1 MWRTLFLLLLLS
13 AAPLAGALGLPV
25 PLPRLPVDLPPPV
38 QGTLDQA
45 GSELRAVR
53 ERALLREH
61 RRWLEADPRGAPVV
75 RSEVV
80 AIAPTPEA
88 LARARDAGFQ
98 VVRESGLA
106 PLDLRLVVLRAPD
119 GMRVRSALKRLAK
132 LDPAGSYD
140 YNHVYLGSGGMD
152 AASAASAALPRT
164 AGDTSLRVGLVDSG
178 VDASHPT
185 LAGVDVR
192 HWGCADRR
200 LPDAHGTAVAS
211 LLAGE
216 AGGGA
221 SGGQLFAA
229 DIYCGEPTGGAV
241 TTLAEAMAWLAREE
255 VAVVNVSLV
264 GPPNQ
269 LLAQLVDGMQ
279 RRGHVLVAAVG
290 NDGPSAPPLYPAAY
304 AGVIGVT
311 AVDPRDRLL
320 PEAMRG
326 DAVDFAAPG
335 SELWAARSG
344 GGLARVRGTSFA
356 APLVARLAARELAL
370 PAPGAADRVV
380 RRLAGQARD
389 LGPRGHDARFGHGL
403 LSAEARAAWAAPMNE
418 DGTPTSPREE
428 SDAPARKSP

>member
-1 MWRTLFLLLLLS
+1 MKRPLSLLLLLA
-13 AAPLAGALGLPV
+13 AAPVASALGLPV
-25 PLPRLPVDLPPPV
+25 PLPRLPLDLPPPV

-80 AIAPTPEA
+80 AIAPTPAA
-88 LARARDAGFQ
+88 LAHARDAGFS
-98 VVRESGLA
+98 VVRESVLA
-106 PLDLRLVVLRAPD
+106 PLDLRLVVLRAPE

-132 LDPAGSYD
+132 LDPDGSYD
-140 YNHVYLGSGGMD
+140 YNHVYLGSGGID
-152 AASAASAALPRT
+152 AASAASATLPHKGGE
-164 AGDTSLRVGLVDSG
+164 APPRVGLVDSG
-178 VDASHPT
+178 VDPSHPT
-185 LAGVDVR
+185 LSGVDVR
-192 HWGCADRR
+192 RWGCGDHPH
-200 LPDAHGTAVAS
+200 PDAHGTAVAS
-211 LLAGE
+211 LLAGD
-216 AGGGA
+216 ARGGA
-221 SGGQLFAA
+221 RGGQLFAA
-229 DIYCGEPTGGAV
+229 DIYCGAPTGGAV

-255 VAVVNVSLV
+255 VAVVNISLV

-269 LLAQLVDGMQ
+269 LLARLVDGMQ

-290 NDGPSAPPLYPAAY
+290 NDGPSAPPLFPAAY
-304 AGVIGVT
+304 PGVIGVT

-344 GGLARVRGTSFA
+344 GGHARVRGTSFA

-370 PAPGAADRVV
+370 PAPGVADGVV

-389 LGPRGHDARFGHGL
+389 LGPRGYDARFGHGL
-403 LSAEARAAWAAPMNE
+403 LSPDARSAWAAPMNE
-418 DGTPTSPREE
+418 D
-428 SDAPARKSP
+428 

>member
-1 MWRTLFLLLLLS
+1 MRRSLSLMLLLA
-13 AAPLAGALGLPV
+13 AAPVASALGLPV

-38 QGTLDQA
+38 QGTLDLA

-61 RRWLEADPRGAPVV
+61 RRWLEADPRGAPAI

-80 AIAPTPEA
+80 AIAPTEA
-88 LARARDAGFQ
+88 ALGRARDAGFRI
-98 VVRESGLA
+98 VRESVLA
-106 PLDLRLVVLRAPD
+106 PLDLRIVVLRAPE
-119 GMRVRSALKRLAK
+119 GLRVRSALRRLAK
-132 LDPAGSYD
+132 LDPDGRYD
-140 YNHVYLGSGGMD
+140 YNHVYLGSGATGAD
-152 AASAASAALPRT
+152 SAASTSLAP
-164 AGDTSLRVGLVDSG
+164 AGDGAPPRVGLVDSG

-192 HWGCADRR
+192 RWGCGDRA

-211 LLAGE
+211 LLAGD
-216 AGGGA
+216 ARGRA
-221 SGGQLFAA
+221 RGGQLFAA

-241 TTLAEAMAWLAREE
+241 TTLAEAMAWLAREK

-290 NDGPSAPPLYPAAY
+290 NDGPSAPPLFPAAY
-304 AGVIGVT
+304 PGVIGVT

-344 GGLARVRGTSFA
+344 GGQARVRGTSFA
-356 APLVARLAARELAL
+356 APLVARLAARELVL
-370 PAPGAADRVV
+370 PTPGAADRVV
-380 RRLAGQARD
+380 RRLEGQARD
-389 LGPRGHDARFGHGL
+389 LGPRGHDARFGRGL
-403 LSAEARAAWAAPMNE
+403 LSGDARAAWAAPMNE
-418 DGTPTSPREE
+418 D
-428 SDAPARKSP
+428 